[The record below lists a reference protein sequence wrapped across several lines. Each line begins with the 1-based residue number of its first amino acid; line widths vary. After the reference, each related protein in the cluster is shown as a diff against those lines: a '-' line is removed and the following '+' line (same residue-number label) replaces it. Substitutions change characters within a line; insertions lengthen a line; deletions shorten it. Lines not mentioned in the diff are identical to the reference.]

1 MKADWQQ
8 GSRATAL
15 PAGENPVAQ
24 AIAEALIDGFDKHY
38 RLFREASRA
47 AKGRFERAEWSAQ
60 QKAVRERIQFYDDR
74 VNECVERLHRDF
86 QADSIDHNTWQQ
98 AKLLYIG
105 LLTDHKQPECAE
117 TFFNS
122 VSCKILHR
130 TYFQNDFIFVRPAIS
145 TEYLE
150 SDPPAFRTYYP
161 TIATLYQT
169 FCRAFLDFGW
179 SRPFAD
185 LERDVACAIEAVRR
199 QLGEWP
205 EPEANFQ
212 IQLLDSGFYRNK
224 AAYVVG
230 KLVNGYQE
238 YPFVVPV
245 LHNSK
250 GQLELDAILLDPALI
265 SILFSLSH
273 AYLMV
278 DMEVPSACVRF
289 LQSVMPNKPQSELY
303 TMIGLAKQG
312 KTLFYRDLIQHLRHS
327 RDIFDLAPGIPGL
340 VMLVFTLPSFPY
352 VFKVIRDTILPPKEV
367 DRQTV
372 QFKYMLVKQHD
383 RVGRMADTLEF
394 SDVALPRGRFS
405 AALLEQL
412 RCNAPSLLEE
422 EGDTI
427 VIKHCYIE
435 RRMVPLNI
443 YLDQAGHAQREQVV
457 REYGNAIR
465 ELAYANIFPGDLLW
479 KNFGVTRFGRVVFYD
494 YDEIEYLT
502 DCNFRRIP
510 AAPSEEFEMSSEA
523 WYPVARNDVFPE
535 EFSAFLLSKPEVRV
549 VFREHHA
556 DLLSPEFW
564 QECQRR
570 IRSGSMDDFF
580 PYPAALRF
588 RNLFRVGPW
597 GDSGSQAAQRAALR

>member
-8 GSRATAL
+8 GARATAL

-212 IQLLDSGFYRNK
+212 IQLLDSGFYR
-224 AAYVVG
+224 
-230 KLVNGYQE
+230 
-238 YPFVVPV
+238 
-245 LHNSK
+245 
-250 GQLELDAILLDPALI
+250 
-265 SILFSLSH
+265 
-273 AYLMV
+273 
-278 DMEVPSACVRF
+278 
-289 LQSVMPNKPQSELY
+289 
-303 TMIGLAKQG
+303 
-312 KTLFYRDLIQHLRHS
+312 
-327 RDIFDLAPGIPGL
+327 
-340 VMLVFTLPSFPY
+340 
-352 VFKVIRDTILPPKEV
+352 
-367 DRQTV
+367 
-372 QFKYMLVKQHD
+372 
-383 RVGRMADTLEF
+383 
-394 SDVALPRGRFS
+394 
-405 AALLEQL
+405 
-412 RCNAPSLLEE
+412 
-422 EGDTI
+422 
-427 VIKHCYIE
+427 
-435 RRMVPLNI
+435 
-443 YLDQAGHAQREQVV
+443 
-457 REYGNAIR
+457 
-465 ELAYANIFPGDLLW
+465 
-479 KNFGVTRFGRVVFYD
+479 
-494 YDEIEYLT
+494 
-502 DCNFRRIP
+502 
-510 AAPSEEFEMSSEA
+510 
-523 WYPVARNDVFPE
+523 
-535 EFSAFLLSKPEVRV
+535 
-549 VFREHHA
+549 
-556 DLLSPEFW
+556 
-564 QECQRR
+564 
-570 IRSGSMDDFF
+570 
-580 PYPAALRF
+580 
-588 RNLFRVGPW
+588 
-597 GDSGSQAAQRAALR
+597 